1 MFLLHIA
8 PCLFDGGSVAI
19 WWRFDGGLDSGFNG
33 YFDIL
38 RIGIGRAI
46 RSFVA
51 WLVLLVWLSDLM
63 NERKRMIN

>member
-1 MFLLHIA
+1 
-8 PCLFDGGSVAI
+8 VAI